1 MRQTKKEFDFKN
13 VPKLHNL
20 INNVAGIIVKDIKE
34 GITRRSEDIH
44 GNPFK
49 PISKEWASKKGHD
62 APLIHKGKM
71 KEVYIK
77 TRASQGST
85 RAEIGM
91 NVRDRKIASVVHN
104 QGLPPHKK
112 REWFGVSDKAEKKA
126 DKMVKQWMKLKLY
139 MAGKK

>member
-1 MRQTKKEFDFKN
+1 MN
-13 VPKLHNL
+13 PNL
-20 INNVAGIIVKDIKE
+20 DLSKQVNRVAQMIVEDIKK
-34 GITRRSEDIH
+34 GINDSQDIH
-44 GNPFK
+44 GKPFTK
-49 PISKEWASKKGHD
+49 LEQTTIDRKGHD
-62 APLIHKGKM
+62 KPMIDKGKM